1 MMRYLAV
8 TAATVCLVLAFAS
21 LGSAAAR
28 PAPELRKVCSAYAED
43 HFHDVTAHLPDGTKC
58 IGAGEYCS
66 HGPGFSRAYREYGFV
81 CKANG
86 RLEEI

>member
-1 MMRYLAV
+1 MKRYLV
-8 TAATVCLVLAFAS
+8 IMIVGAFAALS
-21 LGSAAAR
+21 SSAIGSAGAR
-28 PAPELRKVCSAYAED
+28 PAPELRKVCSAYAEE

-66 HGPGFSRAYREYGFV
+66 HGRGFARAYREYGFV
-81 CKANG
+81 CEPNG

>member
-1 MMRYLAV
+1 MKRYLALV
-8 TAATVCLVLAFAS
+8 VVAALAVLALSGLSTAT
-21 LGSAAAR
+21 AR
-28 PAPELRKVCSAYAED
+28 PAPELRKVCSAYAEE

-66 HGPGFSRAYREYGFV
+66 HGPGFARAYREYGFV